1 MLLHSLQN
9 LIPTKPS
16 SPDVLRPSI
25 SENQTNTI
33 EESKQYDWD
42 EVNTYPTD
50 SSESINE
57 LTNDLSSSIPI

>member
-25 SENQTNTI
+25 SENQTNII
-33 EESKQYDWD
+33 EESNQYD
-42 EVNTYPTD
+42 VNTC
-50 SSESINE
+50 SIGVK
-57 LTNDLSSSIPI
+57 